1 MVVHFAP
8 IIRSVLLLALVPT
21 PSSAFATMSTEGAT
35 KLPPPPKEGVPFATL
50 PWNLNLPDEHHYIHL
65 TTTPDKGWSV
75 EHYDPA
81 TDGGAILD
89 AHKHYGTTPLPLY
102 PSTTSLNYGTTIWE
116 GLACRRSPTSQ
127 KALVFR
133 PQKNYA
139 RFANGAEAMC
149 LPAPSYELFMRGL
162 QLVLEKNAELIPP
175 APEVD
180 PETGVPQGGAKLY
193 VRPMLLGS
201 GQQLGLHASPQ
212 ISLLFFVSPTG
223 SYFQGKA
230 MGGLK
235 LHLERRRCRAAR
247 GGTGNVKCCGNYAVT
262 MRPLLDAKEK
272 GFHDNLYLELDTY
285 HNPPPGTKSRLQ
297 HAVLQELSA
306 ANIFLVLKTGEIV
319 TPGLKRGTIL
329 PGVTRDTILTLASE
343 FKDELGPIMAES
355 VKMAGMGEEKKIDDI
370 EVTVSERD
378 VRVADLLDAV
388 EVFVTGTAAEVVP
401 VQSIGTSETPAE
413 ELDGEEEES
422 FSMKFPH
429 GESAPGP
436 VTAKL
441 LDMLREVLAEKRSSE
456 AMKDWLCD
464 VYSSPVDFRKGGC
477 N

>member
-1 MVVHFAP
+1 M
-8 IIRSVLLLALVPT
+8 
-21 PSSAFATMSTEGAT
+21 SSEN
-35 KLPPPPKEGVPFATL
+35 PPQPKAGISFGTL
-50 PWNLNLPDEHHYIHL
+50 PWNLNLPDEHSYIHL
-65 TTTPDKGWSV
+65 TTTPDKGWTI
-75 EHYDPA
+75 EHYNPQ
-81 TDGGAILD
+81 TDDGELTSS
-89 AHKHYGTTPLPLY
+89 HKHYGSTPLQLY

-116 GLACRRSPTSQ
+116 GLACRRSPTSN

-139 RFANGAEAMC
+139 RFVNGAKAMC
-149 LPAPSYELFMRGL
+149 LPPPSYELFMRAV
-162 QLVLEKNAELIPP
+162 QLVLQENGELIPP

-180 PETGVPQGGAKLY
+180 PDTGVPQGGAKLY
-193 VRPMLLGS
+193 IRPMLLGS
-201 GQQLGLHASPQ
+201 GQQLGLHPSPE

-223 SYFQGKA
+223 SYFQGKT

-235 LHLERRRCRAAR
+235 LHLERRRSRAAR

-285 HNPPPGTKSRLQ
+285 HNPPPGISSSRLHQ
-297 HAVLQELSA
+297 AILQELSA

-319 TPGLKRGTIL
+319 TPSLKRGTIL
-329 PGVTRDTILTLASE
+329 PGVTRDTVLTLAKE
-343 FKDELGPIMAES
+343 FKDELKPIMAES
-355 VKMAGMGEEKKIDDI
+355 INLSGMGEEKKVDDI
-370 EVTVSERD
+370 EITVTERD
-378 VRVADLLDAV
+378 VRVSDLLDAT
-388 EVFVTGTAAEVVP
+388 EVFVTGTAAEIVP

-413 ELDGEEEES
+413 ELDDGEEEEES
-422 FSMKFPH
+422 LFVKFPH
-429 GESAPGP
+429 GESSAGP

-456 AMKDWLCD
+456 VTKDWLCD
-464 VYSSPVDFRKGGC
+464 VFSSPGDFRAGGC